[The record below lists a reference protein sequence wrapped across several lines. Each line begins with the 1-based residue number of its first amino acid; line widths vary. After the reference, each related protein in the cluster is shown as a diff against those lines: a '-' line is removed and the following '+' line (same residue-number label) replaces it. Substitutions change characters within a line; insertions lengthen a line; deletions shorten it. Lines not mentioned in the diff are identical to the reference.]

1 MQGTTPAA
9 PAVGGTFLRQPRGLA
24 TLFFTEM
31 WERFTYYGMRS
42 VLILFLVSAASQGG
56 LGFDDQTAS
65 SIYGL
70 YICGTYVFAPVGGW
84 IADRLLGPQKAVIG
98 GGLFIIAGNALLV
111 VGNREVFFAGL
122 LVIVLGVGLLK
133 PNISAM
139 VAGLYPEG
147 GSRRDAGF
155 SIFYMGI
162 SVGAVLGSFLVP
174 LCAAHYGW
182 RAGFALP
189 AIGMVFGL
197 GYFLVT
203 RGRLIAAVEVPARL
217 SFASGASSTGDVPAR
232 SLSRVGASP
241 PRARPSAWFPV
252 IVILVPVIAIA
263 ALAMSGTLHLDPNT
277 LAGDASW
284 LLALVAA
291 GYFLYLLIFAGLT
304 AEERK
309 RLYVMMALFAAY
321 AIFYAGFEQGGASMN
336 LFAERYTQRTLSGW
350 SFPAGILQGATA
362 LYTIVFAPVFAALWL
377 ALGRRGRDLSPPAK
391 FATGLV
397 LLGLGAVVMVVAS
410 RLVVAGYKVS
420 AFWLLGTY
428 LLQECG
434 DLCLSPVGLSSMTK
448 LAPARYV
455 SQVMGVWFLAL
466 ALGNNLAGQLSR
478 QYDASNLSSLPSL
491 FLEIAGLSLA
501 AAAVMYA
508 LAPRLEH
515 LMRGA
520 N

>member
-1 MQGTTPAA
+1 MAHQHPTRTALSTQVST
-9 PAVGGTFLRQPRGLA
+9 PAVGGTFLGQPSGLA

-42 VLILFLVSAASQGG
+42 VLILFLVAAVSQGG

-70 YICGTYVFAPVGGW
+70 YICGTYVFSPVGGW
-84 IADRLLGPQKAVIG
+84 IADRLLGPQIAVIG
-98 GGLFIIAGNALLV
+98 GGLFIILGNALLV
-111 VGNREVFFAGL
+111 AGNPAVFFTGL

-139 VAGLYPEG
+139 VACLYPEG

-162 SVGAVLGSFLVP
+162 SVGAVLGSALVS
-174 LCAAHYGW
+174 LCATHYGW
-182 RAGFALP
+182 RVGFALP
-189 AIGMVFGL
+189 ACGMMFGL
-197 GYFLVT
+197 IYFLAT
-203 RGRLIAAVEVPARL
+203 RGRLTL
-217 SFASGASSTGDVPAR
+217 STLEASR
-232 SLSRVGASP
+232 
-241 PRARPSAWFPV
+241 PRAPASAWLPV
-252 IVILVPVIAIA
+252 CILLLVVTGLVILAITGVI
-263 ALAMSGTLHLDPNT
+263 HLDPNA
-277 LAGDASW
+277 LATTVSW
-284 LLALVAA
+284 LLGVLAA
-291 GYFLYLLIFAGLT
+291 GYFLYLLIFAGLSSG
-304 AEERK
+304 ERK
-309 RLYVMMALFAAY
+309 RVYVMMALFAAY

-336 LFAERYTQRTLSGW
+336 LFAERYTQRTLLGW
-350 SFPAGILQGATA
+350 AFPAGILQGATA
-362 LYTIVFAPVFAALWL
+362 FYTIVFAPVFAALWL

-397 LLGLGAVVMVVAS
+397 LLSLGGVVMVVAS

-420 AFWLLGTY
+420 AGWLFGTY

-455 SQVMGVWFLAL
+455 SQVMGIWFLAL

-478 QYDASNLSSLPSL
+478 QYDAANLASLPSL
-491 FLEIAGLSLA
+491 FLEVAGLSLA
-501 AAAVMYA
+501 AAVVMYA
-508 LAPRLEH
+508 LAPRLRH

-520 N
+520 D

>member
-1 MQGTTPAA
+1 MQVTTPAA
-9 PAVGGTFLRQPRGLA
+9 PAVGGTFLRQPGGLA

-42 VLILFLVSAASQGG
+42 VLILFLVTAVSQGG

-98 GGLFIIAGNALLV
+98 GGLFIIVGNALLV
-111 VGNREVFFAGL
+111 MGNREVFFAGL

-174 LCAAHYGW
+174 LCASHYGW

-189 AIGMVFGL
+189 AVGMVFGL
-197 GYFLVT
+197 SYFLAT
-203 RGRLIAAVEVPARL
+203 RGRLAPEGELSLLTTSAVD
-217 SFASGASSTGDVPAR
+217 GAPRPPSAP
-232 SLSRVGASP
+232 GASP
-241 PRARPSAWFPV
+241 PRAPASAWFPV
-252 IVILVPVIAIA
+252 LVILLVVVGIAV
-263 ALAMSGTLHLDPNT
+263 LAMTGTIHLDPNT
-277 LAGDASW
+277 LATDASW
-284 LLALVAA
+284 LLCLVAA
-291 GYFLYLLIFAGLT
+291 GYFLYLLIFAGLS

-336 LFAERYTQRTLSGW
+336 LFAERYTQRTLLGW

-362 LYTIVFAPVFAALWL
+362 LYTIVLAPVFAALWL

-420 AFWLLGTY
+420 ASWLLGTY

-448 LAPARYV
+448 LAPKRYV

-478 QYDASNLSSLPSL
+478 QYDATNLSSLPSL
-491 FLEIAGLSLA
+491 FLEVAGVSLA
-501 AAAVMYA
+501 AAAIMYA
-508 LAPRLEH
+508 LAPRLKH

-520 N
+520 D

>member
-1 MQGTTPAA
+1 MSV
-9 PAVGGTFLRQPRGLA
+9 VGGTFLGQPSGLA

-42 VLILFLVSAASQGG
+42 VLILFLVSAVSQGG

-98 GGLFIIAGNALLV
+98 GGLFIIAGNVLLV
-111 VGNREVFFAGL
+111 LGSHKVFFVGL

-174 LCAAHYGW
+174 LCATHYGW

-189 AIGMVFGL
+189 ACGMVFGL
-197 GYFLVT
+197 IYFLAT
-203 RGRLIAAVEVPARL
+203 RRRL
-217 SFASGASSTGDVPAR
+217 ASEAETS
-232 SLSRVGASP
+232 SP
-241 PRARPSAWFPV
+241 PRPPVSAWLPV
-252 IVILVPVIAIA
+252 LVVLLLVAGITV
-263 ALAMSGTLHLDPNT
+263 LAMTGILHLDPNT
-277 LAGDASW
+277 LATDASW
-284 LLALVAA
+284 LLALVAV
-291 GYFLYLLIFAGLT
+291 GYFLYLLLFAGLS

-336 LFAERYTQRTLSGW
+336 LFAERYTQRTLLGW

-362 LYTIVFAPVFAALWL
+362 LYTIVLAPVFAALWL

-420 AFWLLGTY
+420 ACWLLGTY

-478 QYDASNLSSLPSL
+478 QYDATNLASLPSL
-491 FLEIAGLSLA
+491 FLEVAGLSLA
-501 AAAVMYA
+501 AAVVMYA
-508 LAPRLEH
+508 LAPRLQR
-515 LMRGA
+515 LVRGA

>member
-1 MQGTTPAA
+1 MPVTTPAA
-9 PAVGGTFLRQPRGLA
+9 PAVGGTFLRQPHGLA

-42 VLILFLVSAASQGG
+42 VLILFLVTAVGQGG

-84 IADRLLGPQKAVIG
+84 IADRLLGPQKAVVG
-98 GGLFIIAGNALLV
+98 GGLFIIVGNALLV
-111 VGNREVFFAGL
+111 MGNREVFFIGL

-189 AIGMVFGL
+189 AVGMVFGL
-197 GYFLVT
+197 GYFLAT
-203 RGRLIAAVEVPARL
+203 RGRLAPEGVAPLPAAFPVGPDPRPAAT
-217 SFASGASSTGDVPAR
+217 SPAE
-232 SLSRVGASP
+232 ASP
-241 PRARPSAWFPV
+241 PPAPASAWLPV
-252 IVILVPVIAIA
+252 VLILVLVIGIA
-263 ALAMSGTLHLDPNT
+263 TLAMTGAIHLDPNT
-277 LAGDASW
+277 LASNASW

-291 GYFLYLLIFAGLT
+291 GYFLYLLIFAGLSS
-304 AEERK
+304 EERK
-309 RLYVMMALFAAY
+309 RLYVMMALFVAY

-336 LFAERYTQRTLSGW
+336 LFAERYTQRALLGI

-397 LLGLGAVVMVVAS
+397 LLGLGAVVMVIAS

-448 LAPARYV
+448 LAPTRYV

-478 QYDASNLSSLPSL
+478 QYDASNLDSLPSL
-491 FLEIAGLSLA
+491 FLEVAGLSLA
-501 AAAVMYA
+501 AAALMYA
-508 LAPRLEH
+508 LAPRLKR
-515 LMRGA
+515 LMDPSS
-520 N
+520 

>member
-1 MQGTTPAA
+1 MS
-9 PAVGGTFLRQPRGLA
+9 AVGGTFLGQPSGLA

-42 VLILFLVSAASQGG
+42 VLILFLVSAVSQGG

-84 IADRLLGPQKAVIG
+84 MADRLLGPQKAVIG

-111 VGNREVFFAGL
+111 LGNHQVFFVGL

-139 VAGLYPEG
+139 VAGLHPEG

-174 LCAAHYGW
+174 LCATHYGW

-189 AIGMVFGL
+189 ACGMVFGL
-197 GYFLVT
+197 IYFLAT
-203 RGRLIAAVEVPARL
+203 RGRLTSEAEMSA
-217 SFASGASSTGDVPAR
+217 
-232 SLSRVGASP
+232 P
-241 PRARPSAWFPV
+241 PRPPASAWLP
-252 IVILVPVIAIA
+252 IVVFLALVATITV
-263 ALAMSGTLHLDPNT
+263 LAMTGTLHLDPNT
-277 LAGDASW
+277 LATDASW
-284 LLALVAA
+284 LLALVAV
-291 GYFLYLLIFAGLT
+291 GYFLYLLLFAGLC

-321 AIFYAGFEQGGASMN
+321 AVFYAGFEQGGASMN
-336 LFAERYTQRTLSGW
+336 LFAERYTQRTLLGW

-362 LYTIVFAPVFAALWL
+362 LYTIVLAPVFAALWL

-420 AFWLLGTY
+420 ACWLLGTY

-478 QYDASNLSSLPSL
+478 QYDATNLGSLPSL
-491 FLEIAGLSLA
+491 FLEVAGLSLA
-501 AAAVMYA
+501 AAVVMYA
-508 LAPRLEH
+508 LAPRLQR

-520 N
+520 D

>member
-1 MQGTTPAA
+1 MS
-9 PAVGGTFLRQPRGLA
+9 AVGGTFLGQPSGLA

-42 VLILFLVSAASQGG
+42 VLILFLVSAVSQGG

-84 IADRLLGPQKAVIG
+84 MADRLLGPQKAVIG

-111 VGNREVFFAGL
+111 LGNHQVFFVGL

-174 LCAAHYGW
+174 LCATHYGW

-189 AIGMVFGL
+189 ACGMVFGL
-197 GYFLVT
+197 IYFLAT
-203 RGRLIAAVEVPARL
+203 RGRLTTEAEMSA
-217 SFASGASSTGDVPAR
+217 
-232 SLSRVGASP
+232 P
-241 PRARPSAWFPV
+241 PRPPASAWLP
-252 IVILVPVIAIA
+252 IVVFLALVATITV
-263 ALAMSGTLHLDPNT
+263 LAMTGTLHLDPNT
-277 LAGDASW
+277 LATDASW
-284 LLALVAA
+284 LLALVAV
-291 GYFLYLLIFAGLT
+291 GYFLYLLLFAGLC

-321 AIFYAGFEQGGASMN
+321 AVFYAGFEQGGASMN
-336 LFAERYTQRTLSGW
+336 LFAERYTQRTLLGW
-350 SFPAGILQGATA
+350 PFPAGILQGATA
-362 LYTIVFAPVFAALWL
+362 LYTIVLAPVFAALWL

-420 AFWLLGTY
+420 ACWLLGTY

-478 QYDASNLSSLPSL
+478 QYDATNLGSLPSL
-491 FLEIAGLSLA
+491 FLEVAGLSLVA
-501 AAAVMYA
+501 AVVMYA
-508 LAPRLEH
+508 LAPRLQR

-520 N
+520 D